1 MTKRNNKL
9 QVTFTKEELNSL
21 RKKAKKSGLSMNG
34 FIRCAIEQTEVKAAP
49 PVDLPQLIIQIRLVN
64 SQLSELLKLANKKGD
79 IDTSEL
85 KAALKSNRKME
96 KEIVNIYT
104 IQDDKWQ

>member
-1 MTKRNNKL
+1 MIKRNNKL

-21 RKKAKKSGLSMNG
+21 KKKAKKSGLSMNG

-64 SQLSELLKLANKKGD
+64 SQLS
-79 IDTSEL
+79 
-85 KAALKSNRKME
+85 
-96 KEIVNIYT
+96 
-104 IQDDKWQ
+104 

>member
-49 PVDLPQLIIQIRLVN
+49 PADLPQLIIEIRLVN
-64 SQLSELLKLANKKGD
+64 SQLSELLKIANQSGE

-85 KAALKSNRKME
+85 KTALKSNRKME
-96 KEIVNIYT
+96 QTIVNIYT
-104 IQDDKWQ
+104 IDDDKWQ

>member
-49 PVDLPQLIIQIRLVN
+49 PADLPQLIIQIRLVN

-104 IQDDKWQ
+104 IQDGKWQ

>member
-21 RKKAKKSGLSMNG
+21 KKKAKKSGLSMNG

-64 SQLSELLKLANKKGD
+64 SQLSELLKIADKKGE

-85 KAALKSNRKME
+85 KAVLKSNRKME

>member
-1 MTKRNNKL
+1 MIKRNNKL

-21 RKKAKKSGLSMNG
+21 KKKAKKSGLSMNG
-34 FIRCAIEQTEVKAAP
+34 FIRCAIEKTEVKAAP

-64 SQLSELLKLANKKGD
+64 SQLSELLKIANKKGE
-79 IDTSEL
+79 IDTPEL